1 MSSNGSVTPSP
12 PRTRGDARPT
22 SRSALP
28 PWAVVLHDDDVN
40 EMGHVWEILCK
51 VTSLGLPGAFVV
63 MMQAHR
69 AGESIVVRTHREH
82 GELLTE
88 RLVEQGLCA
97 SMRKL

>member
-1 MSSNGSVTPSP
+1 MASP
-12 PRTRGDARPT
+12 PHLKGLEGGIIPPFRTF
-22 SRSALP
+22 L
-28 PWAVVLHDDDVN
+28 
-40 EMGHVWEILCK
+40 WEILCK
-51 VTSLGLPGAFVV
+51 VTSLGLPGAFAV

-69 AGESIVVRTHREH
+69 SGESIVVRTHREH